1 MANPGPATTVTP
13 QYVEAVAS
21 ARNPIAWGMLAQSS
35 AAIVAPA
42 DTTEDVLVTVNL
54 DPGYLGANSR
64 VKVRFN
70 ITNTNN
76 ANVKTFRVRL
86 GGLTGTAMASFATTS
101 LAGVFG
107 EVEMV
112 MNASQQA
119 ETAWGVV
126 FNAAPAVLFSANATA
141 VIDVSL
147 AQTLVLTSQKATGGD
162 TFTLVSY
169 SVEHFYG
176 Q

>member
-1 MANPGPATTVTP
+1 MANPGPAIVTTP
-13 QYVEAVAS
+13 QYVESFAGS
-21 ARNPIAWGMLAQSS
+21 RNPSVWGMLGQSS
-35 AAIVAPA
+35 AGITAPA

-64 VKVRFN
+64 LKVRFN

-86 GGLTGTAMASFATTS
+86 GGLTGTAMYSVATTS

-107 EVEMV
+107 EAEIVV
-112 MNASQQA
+112 TGSQQA
-119 ETAWGVV
+119 ETGWGVSY
-126 FNAAPAVLFSANATA
+126 NATPAVLFSANATA
-141 VIDVSL
+141 TIDL
-147 AQTLVLTSQKATGGD
+147 TAAQTLVLTSQKATGGD
-162 TFTLVSY
+162 TFTLASY

>member
-1 MANPGPATTVTP
+1 MSNPGAATTTTP
-13 QYVEAVAS
+13 QYVDGVAS
-21 ARNPIAWGMLAQSS
+21 ARNPIVWGMLAQSS

-64 VKVRFN
+64 LKVRFN

-76 ANVKTFRVRL
+76 GNVKTFRIRL
-86 GGLTGTAMASFATTS
+86 NGVAGTLMASFVTTS
-101 LAGVFG
+101 LAGIFG
-107 EVEMV
+107 EAEIVQ
-112 MNASQQA
+112 NASQQA
-119 ETAWGVV
+119 ETGWGVAYT
-126 FNAAPAVLFSANATA
+126 AAPAVIFSANATA
-141 VIDVSL
+141 TIDVSL

-169 SVEHFYG
+169 SV
-176 Q
+176 

>member
-1 MANPGPATTVTP
+1 MSNPGPATTTTP
-13 QYVEAVAS
+13 QYVDGVAS
-21 ARNPIAWGMLAQSS
+21 STNPMVWGMLAQSS

-54 DPGYLGANSR
+54 AAGYVGANSR
-64 VKVRFN
+64 LKVRFN

-76 ANVKTFRVRL
+76 GNVKTFRVRL

-107 EVEMV
+107 EVEIV
-112 MNASQQA
+112 QNASQQA
-119 ETAWGVV
+119 ETGWGVV
-126 FNAAPAVLFSANATA
+126 FDAAPAVIFSANATA
-141 VIDVSL
+141 VIDVS
-147 AQTLVLTSQKATGGD
+147 AATTLVLTSQKATGSD
-162 TFTLVSY
+162 TLTLVSY